1 MRNRIR
7 LFYVTLAFAFLGATP
22 AMAQNYL
29 VSGQVHPQFRLEV
42 AINGEVIKSVTPN
55 PSKPKIFLTQIDPS
69 IISDG
74 QNSLTVSYDVVS
86 EEEGGT
92 APEPSFKVRI
102 VRPYLKTVARRAC
115 RQAHQRLPICASRCG
130 LCAKPILATKTQ
142 VPNF

>member
-92 APEPSFKVRI
+92 APVPSFKVRI
-102 VRPYLKTVARRAC
+102 VRQTDISDKNTATELLELRGPRMPYEGGQSGTLTD
-115 RQAHQRLPICASRCG
+115 
-130 LCAKPILATKTQ
+130 
-142 VPNF
+142 NF

>member
-1 MRNRIR
+1 
-7 LFYVTLAFAFLGATP
+7 
-22 AMAQNYL
+22 MAQNYL

-102 VRPYLKTVARRAC
+102 VRQTDISDKNTGTELLELRGPRMPYEGGQSGTLTD
-115 RQAHQRLPICASRCG
+115 
-130 LCAKPILATKTQ
+130 
-142 VPNF
+142 NF